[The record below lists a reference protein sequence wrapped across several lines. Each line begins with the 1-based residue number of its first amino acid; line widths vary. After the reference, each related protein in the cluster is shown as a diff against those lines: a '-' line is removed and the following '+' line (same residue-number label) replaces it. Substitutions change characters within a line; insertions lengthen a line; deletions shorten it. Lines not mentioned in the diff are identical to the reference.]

1 MATNRAGQL
10 LPGNFAGSRR
20 LFARG
25 PLGLFGLVV
34 DMLRE
39 AARTAAR
46 RLALSAMT
54 DSSGGT
60 SGGTVGTVT
69 VPPVADTSA
78 SGGLTPA
85 SFNTIAD
92 TIANAY
98 ATLVERANL
107 VRAVLGMGS
116 APTGPGTPGGG
127 TVGAIAVAVSAASG
141 DSSASQS
148 TVALVFASLLN
159 AQATARRNVDEILAA
174 VGMTLTT
181 AASEQGTIDG
191 DLLTLPALA
200 DAAVVSAGTSATTGV
215 AKTAVDAQLV
225 ILRNNVAYLTAK
237 LSPATV
243 APTGA
248 LASYAGIGS

>member
-1 MATNRAGQL
+1 MATNRTGQVR
-10 LPGNFAGSRR
+10 PGNFAGARGT
-20 LFARG
+20 FGRG
-25 PLGLFGLVV
+25 PLSMFGLAV

-39 AARTAAR
+39 LARTATR
-46 RLALSAMT
+46 RLALGAMT

-60 SGGTVGTVT
+60 PGADILTIT
-69 VPPVADTSA
+69 VPPVFDSSA
-78 SGGLTPA
+78 AGGLTPA
-85 SFNTIAD
+85 SLNTIAD

-127 TVGAIAVAVSAASG
+127 TIGAIAVATTGGIG
-141 DSSASQS
+141 DASASQS

-174 VGMTLTT
+174 LGMTLTT

-200 DAAVVSAGTSATTGV
+200 DAAVVTAGTSATTGV
-215 AKTAVDAQLV
+215 AKAAVDAQLV
-225 ILRNNVAYLTAK
+225 IFRNNVAYLASK

-243 APTGA
+243 TPTGT
-248 LASYAGIGS
+248 LASYAAIGA